1 MQRNNRG
8 FASTSQSNHLTA
20 SLSAPA
26 RPESLLAPVFRHK
39 TCRKTKDDEW
49 NWNLSCRH
57 YANGISTLPY
67 DPCAYKYM
75 CLFTWLDLNSTVQYI
90 LRYLTSRFSQLYEDP
105 VPEILF
111 NAMLVVERQDKDDWR
126 NILEVMTCRF
136 LNFDGGLVAAL

>member
-39 TCRKTKDDEW
+39 TCKKKTKDDEW

-57 YANGISTLPY
+57 YANGISTHPY
-67 DPCAYKYM
+67 GPCAYKYL

-90 LRYLTSRFSQLYEDP
+90 LRYLTSRLTQLHEGHCRAY
-105 VPEILF
+105 
-111 NAMLVVERQDKDDWR
+111 VVITSRAKTRRDFY
-126 NILEVMTCRF
+126 NVCF
-136 LNFDGGLVAAL
+136 LSR